1 MLNVLKIFAGIKQTE
16 QIKHYVRPLLGPFT
30 DLSSSSLFH
39 RQLLPVKFRLT
50 ACIALEEK

>member
-50 ACIALEEK
+50 ACIALE